1 MDIDAFRT
9 MFPAYADYRTFGDE
23 MIEMWL
29 DVANVHLK
37 KGWALSGKTYD
48 HAVMLMLAHLL
59 HNVAK
64 TSSGNAES
72 GPTGIVTSATEG
84 SVSVSFAT
92 PTTKD
97 AWEFWLASSP
107 YGLQLWALL
116 QQLGTGGLFIGGL
129 PERSAVRKVGGV
141 FL

>member
-1 MDIDAFRT
+1 MNIETFRK
-9 MFPAYADYRTFGDE
+9 MFPVYADDKVFSNE

-37 KGWALSGKTYD
+37 KGWVLSGKA
-48 HAVMLMLAHLL
+48 HEQALMLMLAHLL
-59 HNVAK
+59 HGVAK
-64 TSSGNAES
+64 SSSANSDS
-72 GPTGIVTSATEG
+72 GQTGFVTSATEG

-116 QQLGTGGLFIGGL
+116 LQLGTGGKFIGGL

>member
-9 MFPAYADYRTFGDE
+9 MFPAYADYQKFSDD

-29 DVANVHLK
+29 NVANVHLK
-37 KGWALSGKTYD
+37 KGWALSDKTYD
-48 HAVMLMLAHLL
+48 HAIMLMLAHLL
-59 HNVAK
+59 HGVAK
-64 TSSGNAES
+64 SLDANSES
-72 GPTGIVTSATEG
+72 GSTGIVTSATQG

-116 QQLGTGGLFIGGL
+116 QQLGSGGLFIGGL